1 MTERAETPRDNP
13 TEDALDWLRAIA
25 LGIRETARDMLEAGR
40 TEARNAYQEYWQR
53 YDEKTK
59 LRRRKREF

>member
-1 MTERAETPRDNP
+1 VTERAERPGDP
-13 TEDALDWLRAIA
+13 TEEALDWLRAIA

-40 TEARNAYQEYWQR
+40 SEARKAYNEYWQR

-59 LRRRKREF
+59 FRRRKREV